1 MPELLNRLGE
11 ALWMSTKN
19 SSRKVNGLRPKR
31 GAFLVLPPHT
41 EICTRV
47 LYYKNKDKP
56 KGREQQKK
64 QHAAQEAF
72 FDIETDGPKRVV

>member
-1 MPELLNRLGE
+1 MDIDQ
-11 ALWMSTKN
+11 N
-19 SSRKVNGLRPKR
+19 SSRKVNGLRPKW

-72 FDIETDGPKRVV
+72 SISKLMDPKELSED